1 MADRARHDRRLPGP
15 LTGARG
21 LRREAC
27 HTSGVPLL
35 VGVDE
40 NGLGPR
46 LGPLVATAVT
56 LEIDAAAK
64 EKPKALTKK
73 AERMG
78 IGDSK
83 AVSAHGDMAWAES
96 VALAALSDAHGPP
109 KDADALLHA
118 LAVDGLMALRAPCP
132 KEATAQ
138 CWGAQFPLPAFG
150 GDVNEGK
157 KVLAKL
163 ARAGARLVRARSA
176 IACAKVYSEGVE
188 RRRSKL
194 SLDLELFERLLLDAR
209 AAAGMDLEAV
219 CGMVGGIRGYHDYFL
234 FIDPMRVVTLEEIK
248 GRSSYHVRDFGT
260 LTFEVDADASNVAV
274 ALASMIGKYVR
285 ELGMARI
292 HRFYGGHLP
301 DLAPVSGYHDPV
313 TARFVEATVP
323 IRKKL
328 KLPIACFE
336 RAELI
341 KDR

>member
-1 MADRARHDRRLPGP
+1 M
-15 LTGARG
+15 
-21 LRREAC
+21 
-27 HTSGVPLL
+27 SLL

-56 LEIDAAAK
+56 LELDATAL

-83 AVSAHGDMAWAES
+83 AVSGFGDMAWAES
-96 VALAALSDAHGPP
+96 VALAALSDESGPP
-109 KDADALLHA
+109 TDADTLLHT
-118 LAVDGLMALRAPCP
+118 LAVDGLMALQSPCP
-132 KEATAQ
+132 KEASAQ
-138 CWGAQFPLPAFG
+138 CWGAKFPLPAFG
-150 GDVNEGK
+150 GDVREGR

-163 ARAGARLVRARSA
+163 ARAGASLVRARSA

-209 AAAGMDLEAV
+209 AAAGIDLTAV
-219 CGMVGGIRGYHDYFL
+219 CGMVGGIRSYHDYF
-234 FIDPMRVVTLEEIK
+234 FWIDPMRVVTLEEVK
-248 GRSSYHVRDFGT
+248 GRSSYHVHDFGT

-292 HRFYGGHLP
+292 HRFYAAQIP
-301 DLAPVSGYHDPV
+301 DLPEASGYHDPV
-313 TARFVEATVP
+313 TARFVTATAEL
-323 IRKKL
+323 RQKL
-328 KLPIACFE
+328 RLPIACFE
-336 RAELI
+336 RVELQ
-341 KDR
+341 KPQKPLQQQR